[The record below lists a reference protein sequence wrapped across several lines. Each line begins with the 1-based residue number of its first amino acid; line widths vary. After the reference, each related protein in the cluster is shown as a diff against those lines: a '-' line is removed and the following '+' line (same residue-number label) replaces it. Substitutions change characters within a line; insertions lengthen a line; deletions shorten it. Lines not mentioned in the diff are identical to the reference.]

1 MTDRIFKELARL
13 TAAQETAAFCV
24 ITSAKGSTPRQAG
37 SKMIVYPDGQILG
50 TVGGGE
56 LEHRVVEEAKLA
68 MQTGQPKVVA
78 YSMADPERGDPGV
91 CGGQLEVYV
100 EPILPRPAVIVVGA
114 GHVGKAVAELAKWLG
129 YYVVVSD
136 DRPEF
141 SSESHVPDADAN
153 HSGPMEAIPDEFTIH
168 RQTYFVL
175 TTRNVE
181 VDAAGLPRLME
192 TQSPFIGVIGSRRR
206 WETTRS
212 KLLEQGVPEEKIA
225 RIQSP
230 IGLELHAETPAEI
243 AVSIM
248 AQIILVQRG
257 DADGGDGGEP
267 MAGKE

>member
-1 MTDRIFKELARL
+1 
-13 TAAQETAAFCV
+13 
-24 ITSAKGSTPRQAG
+24 
-37 SKMIVYPDGQILG
+37 
-50 TVGGGE
+50 
-56 LEHRVVEEAKLA
+56 
-68 MQTGQPKVVA
+68 
-78 YSMADPERGDPGV
+78 V

-100 EPILPRPAVIVVGA
+100 EPILPKPTVIVVGA

-136 DRPEF
+136 DRPDF
-141 SSESHVPDADAN
+141 SSEAEVPDADAT
-153 HSGPMEAIPDEFTIH
+153 HSGLMESIPDEFNIH

-192 TQSPFIGVIGSRRR
+192 TASPFIGVIGSRRR
-206 WETTRS
+206 WQTTRA
-212 KLLEQGVPEEKIA
+212 KLLELGVPEEKID

-248 AQIILVQRG
+248 AQIILIQRG
-257 DADGGDGGEP
+257 DADGGDGGVP
-267 MAGKE
+267 MAEKD